1 MAILNQVT
9 SSKTDRPE
17 FRAAQVRS
25 FFREARGLFAA
36 MVLGAFVTT
45 VTGCSAGGGGKLP
58 TDGSTQDAAAADYV
72 QLDFAFADFP
82 EGCPPAQGDQ
92 NGIGA
97 PCTMG
102 GNQCKNSQVCTCD
115 PILGYLGPPG
125 TPCYCTPLTFATC
138 DQVSSDF
145 CGASAT
151 CCSYMSDGSLCVPTI
166 CLDGATC
173 PTFGP

>member
-1 MAILNQVT
+1 VNSPT
-9 SSKTDRPE
+9 TNRPE
-17 FRAAQVRS
+17 RRAPVPSWRARRS
-25 FFREARGLFAA
+25 FRPLLVALAA
-36 MVLGAFVTT
+36 IAASVAS
-45 VTGCSAGGGGKLP
+45 CSSGGGGKA
-58 TDGSTQDAAAADYV
+58 QDYV

-102 GNQCKNSQVCTCD
+102 GNQCKNNQVCTCD

-138 DQVSSDF
+138 DQVASDF

-151 CCSYMSDGSLCVPTI
+151 CCSYMSDGSLCVPTV
-166 CLDGATC
+166 CLEGATC
-173 PTFGP
+173 PMFGP